1 MSRKEIKR
9 TALAERAMAWRQK
22 VGLTPDDLAEATGY
36 SREAIYQ
43 YERGYRAD
51 GAKLSE
57 YAWQRYMMACAGV
70 EAEMKSG
77 RKFAW

>member
-9 TALAERAMAWRQK
+9 SPKAEAARKWREK
-22 VGLTPDDLAEATGY
+22 VALTPQQLAEATGY
-36 SREAIYQ
+36 SPEAIYQ

-70 EAEMKSG
+70 EAELKG
-77 RKFAW
+77 RKFSW